1 MVCGTENGAD
11 PNMRAEGQSQNRKG
25 ARGQGRDRDP
35 RGGGSGDDAQGRPLY
50 AALDLGTNSCR
61 MLIAAPHEASFQIV
75 DAFSK
80 SVKLGKE
87 LERTGALSQA
97 AINRTLG
104 ALQVCATKI
113 RRHGVKRFRLV
124 ATEAC
129 RRATNGDAFLKQVTR
144 QTGLKL
150 ELIAPAEEARLAVV
164 SCAPLVD
171 PKASQVLVIDIGG
184 GSTELVWLDIGDVPP
199 EERRAAI
206 MKLKLARKRGADLAS
221 AAEGTGA
228 GLRVVD
234 WISVPL
240 GVATLHERFSDVED
254 RRSRFA
260 LMSWYFEE
268 QMAEFTPY
276 IDAELPD
283 YLVGFQM
290 IGTSGTV
297 TTVGAA
303 HLGLA
308 RYDRTAVDGMSL
320 TGDQI
325 NAVIDGFLG
334 QGFQSRI
341 GKLGIGMDR
350 ADLVISGSAILQT
363 LLRIWPTDRLSVA
376 DRGLREGMLYAM
388 MSADGVLTREEG

>member
-1 MVCGTENGAD
+1 
-11 PNMRAEGQSQNRKG
+11 MRAQGQSHNRKS
-25 ARGQGRDRDP
+25 ARGRGFDRPGRMTVQD
-35 RGGGSGDDAQGRPLY
+35 RPLY

-61 MLIAAPHEASFQIV
+61 MLIAAPQDSSFRIV

-97 AINRTLG
+97 AIGRTLG
-104 ALQVCATKI
+104 ALQVCATKL

-129 RRATNGDAFLKQVTR
+129 RRASNGDDFLKQVTR

-150 ELIAPAEEARLAVV
+150 ELIDPAEEARLAVV

-171 PKASQVLVIDIGG
+171 PAASQVLVIDIGG

-199 EERRAAI
+199 GERRAAI
-206 MKLKLARKRGADLAS
+206 MKLKLARKRGNDVAS
-221 AAEGTGA
+221 AIG

-283 YLVGFQM
+283 YLLGFQM

-303 HLGLA
+303 HLGLT
-308 RYDRTAVDGMSL
+308 RYDRTVVDGMSL
-320 TGDQI
+320 TGDEI
-325 NAVIDGFLG
+325 NTVIDGFLG
-334 QGFQSRI
+334 QGFQNRI
-341 GKLGIGMDR
+341 GKLGIGLDR

-388 MSADGVLTREEG
+388 MSADGVLTQEEG

>member
-1 MVCGTENGAD
+1 
-11 PNMRAEGQSQNRKG
+11 MRAQGQSHNRKS
-25 ARGQGRDRDP
+25 ARGRGLDRPGRTTVQD
-35 RGGGSGDDAQGRPLY
+35 RPLY

-61 MLIAAPHEASFQIV
+61 MLIAAPQDSSFRIV

-97 AINRTLG
+97 AIGRTLG
-104 ALQVCATKI
+104 ALQVCATKL

-129 RRATNGDAFLKQVTR
+129 RRASNGDDFLKQVTR

-150 ELIAPAEEARLAVV
+150 ELIDPAEEARLAVV

-171 PKASQVLVIDIGG
+171 PAASQVLVIDIGG

-199 EERRAAI
+199 GERRAAI
-206 MKLKLARKRGADLAS
+206 MKLKLARKRGNDVAS
-221 AAEGTGA
+221 AIG

-283 YLVGFQM
+283 YLLGFQM

-303 HLGLA
+303 HLGLT
-308 RYDRTAVDGMSL
+308 RYDRTVVDGMSL
-320 TGDQI
+320 TGDEI
-325 NAVIDGFLG
+325 NTVIDGFLG
-334 QGFQSRI
+334 QGFQNRI
-341 GKLGIGMDR
+341 GKLGIGLDR

-388 MSADGVLTREEG
+388 MSADGVLTQEEG

>member
-1 MVCGTENGAD
+1 
-11 PNMRAEGQSQNRKG
+11 MRAQRQNQNRKG
-25 ARGQGRDRDP
+25 QRSAQARP
-35 RGGGSGDDAQGRPLY
+35 SGSRKGRPLY

-61 MLIAAPHEASFQIV
+61 MLIAAPSADSFQIV

-87 LERTGALSQA
+87 LERTGALSDA
-97 AINRTLG
+97 AIGRTLS
-104 ALQVCATKI
+104 ALQVCASKI
-113 RRHGVKRFRLV
+113 RRHGVRRTRLV

-129 RRATNGDAFLKQVTR
+129 RRASNGEFFLRQVQR

-150 ELIAPAEEARLAVV
+150 ELIDPAEEARLAVV

-171 PKASQVLVIDIGG
+171 PNASQVLVIDIGG
-184 GSTELVWLDIGDVPP
+184 GSTELVWLDVGEVDPL
-199 EERRAAI
+199 ERRRAI
-206 MKLKLARKRGADLAS
+206 MKLKLARSRGTDTR
-221 AAEGTGA
+221 TGN

-254 RRSRFA
+254 NRSRFA

-283 YLVGFQM
+283 YLSNFQM

-303 HLGLA
+303 HLGLT
-308 RYDRTAVDGMSL
+308 RYDRNAVDGMRL
-320 TGDQI
+320 TGGEI
-325 NAVIDGFLG
+325 NAVIDSFLG
-334 QGFQSRI
+334 EEFKGRI
-341 GKLGIGMDR
+341 GQLGIGLDR
-350 ADLVISGSAILQT
+350 ADLVISGAAILQT
-363 LLRIWPTDRLSVA
+363 LLRIWPTDQLRVA

-388 MSADGVLTREEG
+388 MGADGVLKREGAA

>member
-1 MVCGTENGAD
+1 
-11 PNMRAEGQSQNRKG
+11 MRAQGHTHNRKG
-25 ARGQGRDRDP
+25 ARGKGFGKGRAAH
-35 RGGGSGDDAQGRPLY
+35 SSERPLY

-61 MLIAAPHEASFQIV
+61 MLIAAPHEASFRIV

-87 LERTGALSQA
+87 LERTGSLSQA
-97 AINRTLG
+97 AIARTLG
-104 ALQVCATKI
+104 ALQVCATKL

-129 RRATNGDAFLKQVTR
+129 RRAENGDAFLKQVTR

-150 ELIAPAEEARLAVV
+150 ELIDPAEEARLAVV

-171 PKASQVLVIDIGG
+171 PSASQVLVIDIGG

-199 EERRAAI
+199 AERRAAI
-206 MKLKLARKRGADLAS
+206 MKLQLARKRGADIALA
-221 AAEGTGA
+221 A
-228 GLRVVD
+228 GHLRVVD

-303 HLGLA
+303 HLGLT

-320 TGDQI
+320 TGDEI
-325 NAVIDGFLG
+325 NTVIDGFLG
-334 QGFQSRI
+334 QGFQTRI
-341 GKLGIGMDR
+341 GKLGIGLDR

-388 MSADGVLTREEG
+388 MSADGVLTQEDG